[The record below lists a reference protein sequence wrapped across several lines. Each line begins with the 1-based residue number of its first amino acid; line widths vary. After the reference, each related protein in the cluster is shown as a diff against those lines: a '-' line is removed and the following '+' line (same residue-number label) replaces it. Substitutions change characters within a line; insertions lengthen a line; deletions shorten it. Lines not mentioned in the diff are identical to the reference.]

1 MHAYSEIE
9 TVKERGGRRDTSER
23 KSKSEQKRK
32 REDLIFVLLPHVSTH
47 IVPCRGFIVM
57 SSVCVWCVRVRVCVC
72 VCVCGCVGMWVRYCL
87 CACACVCVC
96 TRERER
102 AHTSCFAV
110 GSSSCLVYV
119 SGVCVCVYMGV
130 FVFLCVCLCVYVCV
144 CARERD
150 STHIVPCRGSIVM
163 SGDVFGVCDCVCV

>member
-57 SSVCVWCVRVRVCVC
+57 SGVCVWCVCLCVYGCVCVFVCVSVCVC
-72 VCVCGCVGMWVRYCL
+72 VCVC
-87 CACACVCVC
+87 
-96 TRERER
+96 
-102 AHTSCFAV
+102 
-110 GSSSCLVYV
+110 
-119 SGVCVCVYMGV
+119 
-130 FVFLCVCLCVYVCV
+130 
-144 CARERD
+144 
-150 STHIVPCRGSIVM
+150 
-163 SGDVFGVCDCVCV
+163 